1 MPDERG
7 PRYPPWHGDSPG
19 QDCDAFFGGLEK
31 SRRHVMGDKKHYCKS
46 DPSTAS
52 RYMLCDCTFVDA
64 LHRP

>member
-7 PRYPPWHGDSPG
+7 ARFPPWHGDMPG

-31 SRRHVMGDKKHYCKS
+31 SRRRVMGDKKHYCKS
-46 DPSTAS
+46 DPSIAK
-52 RYMLCDCTFVDA
+52 RYVLCDCTFVDA